1 MAKTMGNDKRKKK
14 KTAVAQVR
22 PENLRLI
29 PGTADEAM
37 APHLALM
44 GKTAIGNTDI
54 EAAKLGLLLLW
65 LSDDVLSVVNERLAP
80 FGISE
85 SKIDILMLIISHATE
100 QVESEPPTPTSIAE
114 YVGVSRA
121 TVTGVLDWLEK
132 RGLVAR
138 KRHPTD
144 RRSLQAD
151 ITVSGR
157 NLLKK
162 ALPHYWAACAD
173 LIASLD
179 ERDRRDLNRVLRK
192 LWQHMKARPTSVSA
206 SAA

>member
-1 MAKTMGNDKRKKK
+1 MPKEKQRRGRGQRSAPVT
-14 KTAVAQVR
+14 
-22 PENLRLI
+22 LI

-44 GKTAIGNTDI
+44 DRTAMDRTDM

-65 LSDDVLSVVNERLAP
+65 LSDDILNAVNDRLAP

-100 QVESEPPTPTSIAE
+100 QVERLPPTPTSIAE

-121 TVTGVLDWLEK
+121 TVTGVLDWLER

-144 RRSLQAD
+144 RRSLHAD
-151 ITVSGR
+151 ITVSGK

-162 ALPHYWAACAD
+162 ALPHYWAACAE
-173 LIASLD
+173 LTATLD

-192 LWQHMKARPTSVSA
+192 IWSNVKARPTTA